1 MLCEESAESNG
12 FNQDGE
18 LTFKRR
24 ERDGNK

>member
-1 MLCEESAESNG
+1 MLREERAESNG

-24 ERDGNK
+24 ERDGNR